1 MSTKPSQQGGGGLL
15 GTVAQQ
21 LASAGQQYVEARGE
35 QLLRNA
41 GQRLTGVID
50 NMGDGSITGQATKEA
65 AKQFVQGGSPAKAI
79 MSGATGAVK
88 SMFGGNGGSGG
99 DGGGGDGGGKG
110 AGSRKSTNIIED
122 IDVGVPLSV
131 AYNQWTQFQEFASFM
146 KGVEGVDVRD
156 EIESNWR
163 LKIGLS
169 RRSWAGYITEE
180 VPDRRIAWTSQGAKG
195 STKGVVSFHPLA
207 DDLTK
212 VIVVMEYT
220 AVGPF
225 EKVGNMMRLQL
236 RRVRLDLREF
246 KKFISM
252 QNEETGSWRGEIRD
266 GEVVR
271 QPDEEEQQPEG
282 AEAEEQQ
289 LEAEAEEQQPEAEA
303 EESEEG
309 ATAEADEGAD
319 VQGSEEESGEAEQA
333 EEQEEAGQTEG
344 AGAGGT
350 GRQTAN
356 AGSGG
361 QRGRAPQRQQQRQPA
376 RRR

>member
-1 MSTKPSQQGGGGLL
+1 MNTKANQQGGGSLL
-15 GTVAQQ
+15 GTITQQ
-21 LASAGQQYVEARGE
+21 LASAAQQYAEARGE
-35 QLLRNA
+35 ELLRSA

-50 NMGDGSITGQATKEA
+50 NLGDGSMKGEATKEA
-65 AKQFVQGGSPAKAI
+65 AKEFVQGGSPAKAI
-79 MSGATGAVK
+79 LSGATGAVK
-88 SMFGGNGGSGG
+88 SIFGGNGSGG
-99 DGGGGDGGGKG
+99 DGGGGGGGKG
-110 AGSRKSTNIIED
+110 KGARKSTNIIED

-146 KGVEGVDVRD
+146 KGVEGVDVTD
-156 EIESNWR
+156 EVQSNWR

-169 RRSWAGYITEE
+169 RRSWGGQIDEE
-180 VPDRRIAWTSQGAKG
+180 VPDRRIAWTSQGSKG

-282 AEAEEQQ
+282 AEDEE
-289 LEAEAEEQQPEAEA
+289 QPEAEA

-309 ATAEADEGAD
+309 ATAEAGEDSD
-319 VQGSEEESGEAEQA
+319 VQGSEESGEAEEPEEPEEPEESEES
-333 EEQEEAGQTEG
+333 EEQEAGRNS
-344 AGAGGT
+344 GAGGRE
-350 GRQTAN
+350 RQTAN
-356 AGSGG
+356 ANSGG

>member
-1 MSTKPSQQGGGGLL
+1 MNTRANQQGGGGLL
-15 GTVAQQ
+15 GTITQQ
-21 LASAGQQYVEARGE
+21 LASAAQQYVEARGE
-35 QLLRNA
+35 QILRDA

-50 NMGDGSITGQATKEA
+50 NLGDGSMQGQATKEA
-65 AKQFVQGGSPAKAI
+65 AKSFVQGGSPAKAI

-99 DGGGGDGGGKG
+99 DGGGGKG

-169 RRSWAGYITEE
+169 RRSWEGQITEE

-282 AEAEEQQ
+282 AEGQEQPAGQAEEQS
-289 LEAEAEEQQPEAEA
+289 EAEEQPEAEEQSEAEA

-309 ATAEADEGAD
+309 AMAEAGEGANA
-319 VQGSEEESGEAEQA
+319 QGSEESGEAEEA
-333 EEQEEAGQTEG
+333 EAQET
-344 AGAGGT
+344 GAGGARQAAST
-350 GRQTAN
+350 SSGRQR
-356 AGSGG
+356 G
-361 QRGRAPQRQQQRQPA
+361 QAAQRQRPPA

>member
-1 MSTKPSQQGGGGLL
+1 MNTKASQQGGGGLL

-21 LASAGQQYVEARGE
+21 LGSAAQQYVEARGE

-50 NMGDGSITGQATKEA
+50 NMGDGSIKGQATKEA

-88 SMFGGNGGSGG
+88 SVFGGGGKDGG
-99 DGGGGDGGGKG
+99 DGGGGDGGDGGGKG
-110 AGSRKSTNIIED
+110 AGSRKSINIIED

-131 AYNQWTQFQEFASFM
+131 AYNQWTQFQEFSSFM
-146 KGVEGVDVRD
+146 RGIEGVDVRD

-169 RRSWAGYITEE
+169 RRSWEGQVTEE

-195 STKGVVSFHPLA
+195 STKGVLSFHPLA
-207 DDLTK
+207 DDLTR

-220 AVGPF
+220 PVGPF
-225 EKVGNMMRLQL
+225 EQVGAMMRLQL

-271 QPDEEEQQPEG
+271 QPDEEGQEPEAAAAEEQPEAPPEEEAPQEESAEEEAEPAAQAAG
-282 AEAEEQQ
+282 PQGYEEETEEAEE
-289 LEAEAEEQQPEAEA
+289 ASQPQ
-303 EESEEG
+303 G
-309 ATAEADEGAD
+309 TA
-319 VQGSEEESGEAEQA
+319 
-333 EEQEEAGQTEG
+333 
-344 AGAGGT
+344 
-350 GRQTAN
+350 
-356 AGSGG
+356 
-361 QRGRAPQRQQQRQPA
+361 QRRTPTRP
-376 RRR
+376 RR